1 MSNNKIDMIWITRI
15 VAGALA
21 LGALAYALVFSG
33 WFNNLAD
40 GKGFAFVL
48 AAGAAM
54 MLSSFSAGEISSAFK
69 HLGKGGSRSVV
80 EMEASRYFW
89 EAAARNMY
97 LLGVL
102 GTLIAFITG
111 LGSNAG
117 GLTGISGRM
126 ISAFLSTIYGVVLAV
141 ICFVP
146 ALKLRSQMETMEAG
160 PADGEPAETG
170 PDRGALASGG
180 QLGFTNIVGYGLLL
194 LILGWVIGAP
204 LMTRT
209 QESPMNPAEI
219 FIHWPSLL
227 VVLGGTVILVLFMGS
242 SRMGR
247 SLTLS
252 FAFTGLIGALV
263 GVIKIMMAINA
274 RSIEDVALAM
284 TFLLCCC
291 FAALMGMVILGAPL
305 EDRALKT
312 GTRSPHGN
320 PSRIAWF
327 VFPIF
332 TVIFLLF
339 TFILILTP
347 MKKVA

>member
-1 MSNNKIDMIWITRI
+1 MSNGIDMTRITRI
-15 VAGALA
+15 VLGVLA
-21 LGALAYALVFSG
+21 LGGLAYVLVFSG
-33 WFNNLAD
+33 WFDNLAD

-54 MLSSFSAGEISSAFK
+54 TLTSFSTGEIASAFK
-69 HLGKGGSRSVV
+69 HLGEKGSGSAARLDN
-80 EMEASRYFW
+80 SRYLW

-111 LGSNAG
+111 LGNNTG

-126 ISAFLSTIYGVVLAV
+126 ISAFLSTIYGLVLAV
-141 ICFVP
+141 ILYVP
-146 ALKLRSQMETMEAG
+146 ALKLRSRMETMEAG
-160 PADGEPAETG
+160 AAEAE
-170 PDRGALASGG
+170 PDRGASHAAGR
-180 QLGFTNIVGYGLLL
+180 FRFENYVGYGLLL

-204 LMTRT
+204 LLTRS
-209 QESPMNPAEI
+209 QDSPMNPAEV
-219 FIHWPSLL
+219 FIHWPALL
-227 VVLGGTVILVLFMGS
+227 VVLGGTIILVLFMGS
-242 SRMGR
+242 SRLGR

-252 FAFTGLIGALV
+252 FAFTGLIGALL
-263 GVIKIMMAINA
+263 GIIKTMMAINA

-284 TFLLCCC
+284 TFLLSCC

-305 EDRALKT
+305 EDLALKT
-312 GTRSPHGN
+312 GDRSLHDN

-332 TVIFLLF
+332 TLIFLLF

-347 MKKVA
+347 MKKVV